1 VAQQKMAS
9 WCKHKYRGALKEWH
23 RGTNIN
29 IVEQQKRASRCKH
42 KYREATKDGIAMKS

>member
-29 IVEQQKRASRCKH
+29 IVEQQKKGHRGANINIVKQQKMASR
-42 KYREATKDGIAMKS
+42 